1 MTKKCYTKNKGKNIA
16 YWPCPNKIAT
26 FHSCI
31 RSEGGFQVGYDGQS
45 ERRDLKN
52 LMKKHI
58 GQGVREIH
66 GVW

>member
-1 MTKKCYTKNKGKNIA
+1 M
-16 YWPCPNKIAT
+16 
-26 FHSCI
+26 
-31 RSEGGFQVGYDGQS
+31 GYDGQS